1 VARED
6 LGYRL
11 EITMRSLAST
21 RHPDGSLTLSS
32 DDARDLLELLEA
44 SVQSIRAFSNLRRQL
59 LEVINDPSHRSVTIP
74 LSEVAAI
81 LRHERG

>member
-1 VARED
+1 
-6 LGYRL
+6 
-11 EITMRSLAST
+11 MRSLAST